1 MSERISRRRSRGGC
15 GGRILN
21 FLALVIAITAV
32 LFLCGLVLL
41 LAAPNTFANTPLAP
55 LTALTSGETPEIE
68 LPTRLAAAVVP
79 TVTPTATRSLLLEP
93 TWTPRSPVQVDIPSP
108 FPTNTIGPSPT
119 PTTPPFIPTR
129 TPTPTATNTPT
140 PTPTDTPEGPTLT
153 PSPTRSQ
160 FPFTRSDISPF
171 YTQYWASNVPCD
183 QWMGVAGEVL
193 DINRNPVMPGL
204 YRVHVW
210 GSGVDERPLVGGAP
224 TYNPLSGWEQFLA
237 AELAVRTYNVQLE
250 TANGTA
256 VSQVYTFQ
264 TRATCEQNLVRFN
277 FVQNHE

>member
-21 FLALVIAITAV
+21 LLALVIAITAV
-32 LFLCGLVLL
+32 LFVCGLVLL

-55 LTALTSGETPEIE
+55 LTALTGGDATEVE
-68 LPTRLAAAVVP
+68 LPTRLAVAQVP
-79 TVTPTATRSLLLEP
+79 TVTPSHTPSLLLEP
-93 TWTPRSPVQVDIPSP
+93 TWTPQSQVQLDT
-108 FPTNTIGPSPT
+108 PTPLATSTAGPSST
-119 PTTPPFIPTR
+119 PSNTPFIPTR

-193 DINRNPVMPGL
+193 DLSRNPVSPGL

-210 GSGVDERPLVGGAP
+210 GSGIDERPLVGGAP
-224 TYNPLSGWEQFLA
+224 TYNPLSGWEQFLDNKL
-237 AELAVRTYNVQLE
+237 EVRTYNVQLE